1 MSKWDGV
8 VFPAYGISTRSARVA
23 LFTERG
29 VGRFISERN
38 DCRHLLTMG
47 SRDEFA
53 MGNFIPLTSGDRLLE
68 AKVPRLIRDKA
79 KKLTFIGDL
88 EMEVG

>member
-8 VFPAYGISTRSARVA
+8 VFSAYGISTNSARVV

-29 VGRFISERN
+29 VGRFISERA
-38 DCRHLLTMG
+38 DCRHLLTMDLCDRLEM
-47 SRDEFA
+47 SS
-53 MGNFIPLTSGDRLLE
+53 FIPLTSGDWLFK
-68 AKVPRLIRDKA
+68 AKVPRTIRDKA